1 MSLEENLTKCPKCS
15 IDFTGRGWN
24 KGNIK
29 KHMNKHFIKTN
40 TFGNK
45 QITDLWSKAKQSGV
59 FLYQ

>member
-29 KHMNKHFIKTN
+29 KHMDELFSSYIYNKMTFISSLV
-40 TFGNK
+40 
-45 QITDLWSKAKQSGV
+45 Q
-59 FLYQ
+59 